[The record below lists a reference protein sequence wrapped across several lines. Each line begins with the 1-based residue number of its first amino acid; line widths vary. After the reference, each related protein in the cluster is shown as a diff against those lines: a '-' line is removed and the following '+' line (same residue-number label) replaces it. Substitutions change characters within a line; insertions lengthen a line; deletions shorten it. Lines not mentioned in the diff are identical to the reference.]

1 MLDRSHLTFHTQ
13 TRNHTLTSWKFFVFL
28 FKSSCVEH
36 SYSYKRLGKRICTG
50 VFLATPPVTGVA
62 LYPGLFSRV
71 VHSLNTAHSVANRW
85 TIDIGIFH
93 DDMRECLGD
102 IRNYVTRGNL
112 SSVVLCRRITPEAG
126 VTTGVVRSW
135 RWTCRWSQ
143 LLLGMVYLTPF
154 FLSVAKFRKHWFRS
168 STPRWPCFM
177 LIYQWFITKV
187 SGVEIP
193 LALWTP
199 FYNHGGWRLALDL
212 PVTTTSFAPWKL
224 LHIYG
229 VAREW
234 NGR

>member
-1 MLDRSHLTFHTQ
+1 MKVLRVFIWVIVCW
-13 TRNHTLTSWKFFVFL
+13 TLVFL
-28 FKSSCVEH
+28 QE
-36 SYSYKRLGKRICTG
+36 KRLGKRICTG

-62 LYPGLFSRV
+62 LYPGLFARV

-85 TIDIGIFH
+85 TIDRGIFH

-102 IRNYVTRGNL
+102 IRNYVTRGRL

-143 LLLGMVYLTPF
+143 LLLGKWYLKPF
-154 FLSVAKFRKHWFRS
+154 FYPWQNIENINFVV

-193 LALWTP
+193 
-199 FYNHGGWRLALDL
+199 RSLDAIL
-212 PVTTTSFAPWKL
+212 
-224 LHIYG
+224 
-229 VAREW
+229 
-234 NGR
+234 